1 MIMAAST
8 TPISTQHSY
17 FMYKV
22 STTWTKLFD
31 YKTDP
36 DEATAP
42 DQLEVTTQQ
51 DTVKKYIEGLQ
62 DNPQKQYTCNYSLS
76 TYRAIKAL
84 KGVEQDIAEWF
95 GAASDGVTPDGHNG
109 KFAGKGYLDVY
120 YNGGDV
126 NTVRNMTVTL
136 TMTAPLVEDSTVS
149 V

>member
-1 MIMAAST
+1 MAAST
-8 TPISTQHSY
+8 TPISTKYSF

-31 YKTDP
+31 FKTDP

-42 DQLEVTTQQ
+42 EQLETTTQS
-51 DTVKKYIEGLQ
+51 DSVKTYIEGLQ
-62 DNPQKQYTCNYSLS
+62 DNPQKQYTLNYSLT

-84 KGVEQDIAEWF
+84 KGVEQDVAEWF
-95 GAASDGVTPDGHNG
+95 GASSDGTTPDGHDG

-120 YNGGDV
+120 WNGGDA

-136 TMTAPLVEDSTVS
+136 TMTKPFVDDTTVS
-149 V
+149 A